1 LLAAEALEA
10 IRTSYLVF
18 QLINSDML
26 KFGVVVVGFLNQLL
40 AEIWDTEECTCTQS

>member
-1 LLAAEALEA
+1 LLSAGALEP

-26 KFGVVVVGFLNQLL
+26 KFGVAVVGFLNQLL
-40 AEIWDTEECTCTQS
+40 AEIKDTEECTGTQS